1 MSKNPILYG
10 VVLLLAWLGFSPA
23 LQARFEMQDGR
34 YDVDLSLSSATVRTF
49 TSALTRQTG
58 ILFSYETD
66 LANKELGNVSIHEK
80 QGSLEK
86 ILNQV
91 FSGKGISWK
100 TVNKTVVLTADR
112 KGDHYGPGR

>member
-10 VVLLLAWLGFSPA
+10 VVLLIAWLGFSPA

-34 YDVDLSLSSATVRTF
+34 YDVDLSLSSSATVRSF

-66 LANKELGNVSIHEK
+66 LANKELGDVSVHEK
-80 QGSLEK
+80 QVSLEK
-86 ILNQV
+86 VLNQV

-100 TVNKTVVLTADR
+100 MVKKTVVLTAGNHHR
-112 KGDHYGPGR
+112 

>member
-58 ILFSYETD
+58 ILFCMRRTWPTKRWARSPSTRSRS
-66 LANKELGNVSIHEK
+66 AS
-80 QGSLEK
+80 
-86 ILNQV
+86 
-91 FSGKGISWK
+91 
-100 TVNKTVVLTADR
+100 R
-112 KGDHYGPGR
+112 KS